1 MILPVLLLNAFG
13 VYAVATVAL
22 ASLKRGRQMR
32 EAGHSSSAARYLC
45 ESILL
50 YAMAVTWSAA
60 CILAVLP

>member
-1 MILPVLLLNAFG
+1 MILPVLLINVFG
-13 VYAVATVAL
+13 IYAVSAVAL

-32 EAGHSSSAARYLC
+32 QAGLSSAAARYFC

-50 YAMAVTWSAA
+50 CAMAVTWCAA